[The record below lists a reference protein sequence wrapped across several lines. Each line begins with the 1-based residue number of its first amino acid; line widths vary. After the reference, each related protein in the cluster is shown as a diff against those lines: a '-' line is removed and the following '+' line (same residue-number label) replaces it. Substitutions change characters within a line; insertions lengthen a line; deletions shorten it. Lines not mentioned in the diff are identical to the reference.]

1 MTIRYKS
8 DTFDL
13 TTTNVTTVLT
23 CPSDATIIVKSLQA
37 SHRAAT
43 DVLVDAF
50 LRKSGGSDVEISFA
64 TLNES
69 FENFVSA
76 SLNME
81 ADDILKVQA
90 NTSNVVTGYN
100 GRENK
105 RIKNKKCSQ
114 EVLQKYRWKCC
125 TGMFQKHYLIKCRS
139 VLLFQVKFH

>member
-8 DTFDL
+8 ETFDL
-13 TTTNVTTVLT
+13 TTTNITTILT
-23 CPSDATIIVKSLQA
+23 CPSNATIIVKSLQA

-50 LRKSGGSDVEISFA
+50 LRKSGGSDVEIGFA

-81 ADDILKVQA
+81 ADDILKIQNLSSGQTWRYGTFRADVQPD
-90 NTSNVVTGYN
+90 G
-100 GRENK
+100 K
-105 RIKNKKCSQ
+105 R
-114 EVLQKYRWKCC
+114 
-125 TGMFQKHYLIKCRS
+125 
-139 VLLFQVKFH
+139 